1 MQASHSTSSVIVQ
14 WNWPKESKA
23 PKPLSFKKK
32 KKEKTYCFVQVIM
45 TEIEALALSTELPL
59 LMGLSVGYRSP
70 EGKAATKRTTTP
82 GSMKSL
88 AFSG

>member
-1 MQASHSTSSVIVQ
+1 
-14 WNWPKESKA
+14 
-23 PKPLSFKKK
+23 
-32 KKEKTYCFVQVIM
+32 M

-88 AFSG
+88 AFSGQSSEQDQGGKTRSQDHKTAIMIATNF